1 MENVVEKENKPVDF
15 ISRQQ
20 RRQQERDQEKY
31 NEAMRKQMSA
41 AATKGDL
48 MMLVQSFQKLRDRLF
63 QMDIINSALEK
74 IIISKGLATREEI
87 KEAVGQEAKRAMKM
101 KEVSEEK
108 GNYEKRL
115 ETCKEWDIVA
125 DMTNIPIQI
134 LQDVSLTDEQ
144 KRELAEKYKLQS
156 VLDKLD
162 GKEETENV

>member
-1 MENVVEKENKPVDF
+1 MENVVEKEKKSVDF

-31 NEAMRKQMSA
+31 NEAMRKQMA
-41 AATKGDL
+41 ANATKGDL

-74 IIISKGLATREEI
+74 IIISKGLATRDEI
-87 KEAVGQEAKRAMKM
+87 KEAVGQEANRAVKM

-134 LQDVSLTDEQ
+134 LQDNSLTEVQ
-144 KRELAEKYKLQS
+144 KRELAEKYELQS

-162 GKEETENV
+162 GKEENKNV